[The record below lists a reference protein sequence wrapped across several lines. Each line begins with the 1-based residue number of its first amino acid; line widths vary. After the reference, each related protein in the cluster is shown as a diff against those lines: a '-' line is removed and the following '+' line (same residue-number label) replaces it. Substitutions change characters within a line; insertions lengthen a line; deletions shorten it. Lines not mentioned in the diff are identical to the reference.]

1 MGPSGMIK
9 ITFPHVHSYTKG
21 GKRYH
26 YFRKGRV
33 RIRLPG
39 QPGSAEFMAA
49 YEAAKLSK
57 PPAIGESRT
66 VAGTMNA
73 LAAQWYQTPEFLRL
87 APASKKNYKRHVEGF
102 LAKHGKHPVALA
114 EPHHLREIIAR
125 FQHIPSQANALRNV
139 LRQLFQYAFDMGMRR
154 DNPMRDIRKLR
165 YQKRPYATWGE
176 GEIAQFLDHWAP
188 GTRARLALMLLL
200 YTGQRRGDVIRL
212 GPQHI
217 RAGCV
222 TVTQQKTGKPM
233 ALPIHAEL
241 RAELD
246 TLPMDHLAFLVTEQG
261 RPFASGNAF
270 YNWFTWC
277 CAKAGLP
284 KGLSPHGLR
293 KATARRLAEAGC
305 SPHEIASITGHAS
318 LQEVERYTKEASQ
331 NRLARAAVT
340 RLGTPK
346 KEHP

>member
-1 MGPSGMIK
+1 MGPGGVISIN
-9 ITFPHVHSYTKG
+9 FPHVHSYVKG
-21 GKRYH
+21 GRRYH
-26 YFRKGRV
+26 YYRKGRV

-49 YEAAKLSK
+49 YEAAKLEK
-57 PPAIGESRT
+57 PPEIGEARNT
-66 VAGTMNA
+66 AGTMNA
-73 LAAQWYQTPEFLRL
+73 LAAAWYKTPNFMRL
-87 APASKKNYKRHVEGF
+87 APASKRNYRRHVERF
-102 LAKHGKHPVALA
+102 LAKHGAHPVALA
-114 EPHHLREIIAR
+114 EPHHLRKIIADL
-125 FQHIPSQANALRNV
+125 QHIPSQANALRNV
-139 LRQLFQYAFDMGMRR
+139 LRQLFQYAFEAGLWR

-165 YQKRPYATWGE
+165 YTKHPYATWGE
-176 GEIAQFLDHWAP
+176 AEIAQFLDHWGA
-188 GTRARLALMLLL
+188 GTRARLALVLML

-217 RAGCV
+217 RGGCI

-233 ALPIHAEL
+233 ALPIHPDL
-241 RAELD
+241 RAELEL
-246 TLPMDHLAFLVTEQG
+246 LPRDHLAFLTTEKG
-261 RPFASGNAF
+261 AAFASGGAF
-270 YNWFTWC
+270 YNWFTWAC
-277 CAKAGLP
+277 GKAGLP

-331 NRLARAAVT
+331 NRLARAAIT